1 MNAPPGPP
9 PSPRDSLR
17 RSFWPAVATL
27 GGVVAVAELTAVDL
41 WVQDACFDFTTL
53 RWAVDENARLPKAW
67 FYTGPKAV
75 LIAFGL
81 TCIGLL
87 LGPVRWRQ
95 RVGLAH
101 RRRELATVI
110 ACLALGPYLIGE
122 AKARTNLFCPYEIT
136 RYGGDVPYVKLFE
149 RFPEDQR
156 PKRRGVCFPA
166 GHASGGFAL
175 MALAG
180 LATTRRGRL
189 RGLAVGLGAGT
200 WMGVYQMLKGAHY
213 LSHTLITALLM
224 WLLFL
229 GCRALLQR
237 LWPSGTGLRSAG
249 RPAG

>member
-1 MNAPPGPP
+1 MSAVPVSPPRL
-9 PSPRDSLR
+9 RDPLLR
-17 RSFWPAVATL
+17 SVWPATAALVA
-27 GGVVAVAELTAVDL
+27 VVALSELTAIDL
-41 WVQDACFDFTTL
+41 WVQDRCFDFTAM
-53 RWAVDENARLPKAW
+53 RWVVDENASLPKAW

-87 LGPVRWRQ
+87 VGPARWRQ
-95 RVGLAH
+95 RFGIAQ
-101 RRRELATVI
+101 RRRELAAVVAT
-110 ACLALGPYLIGE
+110 LALGPFLIGE

-149 RFPEDQR
+149 PFPEGQR
-156 PKRRGVCFPA
+156 PERRGVCFPA

-180 LATTRRGRL
+180 LATTRRGRFY
-189 RGLAVGLGAGT
+189 GLAVGLAAGA
-200 WMGVYQMLKGAHY
+200 WMGIYQMLKGAHY
-213 LSHTLITALLM
+213 LSHTLITALAI

-237 LWPSGTGLRSAG
+237 FWRSAT
-249 RPAG
+249 